1 MIIKNSNTVLT
12 VVNNEFINNSVLTIN
27 NFKQTCI
34 TPSEKLTLI
43 IDNEQREINS
53 MGVPKKSYF
62 NQKIINPTNGQKYKY
77 FPVKLIVNSGVY
89 KFTFV
94 PEINS
99 AYTIKINNV
108 TYSYTGPMN
117 IPLIAEKDQE
127 TFDISINSSDY
138 FCVNSYIVLSKL

>member
-12 VVNNEFINNSVLTIN
+12 VVDNEFINNSVLTIN

-89 KFTFV
+89 KFTFI

-138 FCVNSYIVLSKL
+138 FGVNSYIVLSKL